1 MKEYILESIFEEL
14 DCREAFD
21 NLTEKEQKYL
31 HFYSKVSEFYIVQH
45 IHEDFFIKFFRP
57 AGMEL
62 LYHSSKHHRNRL

>member
-1 MKEYILESIFEEL
+1 MTQNNMKEYILESIFEEL

-45 IHEDFFIKFFRP
+45 IHEDFF
-57 AGMEL
+57 
-62 LYHSSKHHRNRL
+62 Y